1 MKKILIALGI
11 AAVVGC
17 SLLIYVVFTA
27 GGVVFKAQG
36 QALYS
41 GAGAWSR
48 IQEFARAQGN
58 TKYIAEADRTLKL
71 LEDGIKQWRESAQ
84 AVGLD
89 ITSFEK
95 MRATAYE
102 TTDRNIKNGQNPLA
116 YLDTP

>member
-1 MKKILIALGI
+1 MKKILIVLGI
-11 AAVVGC
+11 AAIVGC
-17 SLLIYVVFTA
+17 SLLIYIVFKA
-27 GGVVFKAQG
+27 RGAVLKAQG

-48 IQEFARAQGN
+48 VQEFARAQGN
-58 TKYIAEADRTLKL
+58 ARYIAEADSKLKF

-95 MRATAYE
+95 MRTTAYE

-116 YLDTP
+116 YLDAP